1 MGAPSPSIMT
11 NLLNRSL
18 DLMCWTAA
26 APLVRHLRVRQLQ
39 KQTQEQ
45 RDIHRIS
52 RLLNR
57 ILVAHSD
64 MLS

>member
-1 MGAPSPSIMT
+1 
-11 NLLNRSL
+11 
-18 DLMCWTAA
+18 
-26 APLVRHLRVRQLQ
+26 LQ